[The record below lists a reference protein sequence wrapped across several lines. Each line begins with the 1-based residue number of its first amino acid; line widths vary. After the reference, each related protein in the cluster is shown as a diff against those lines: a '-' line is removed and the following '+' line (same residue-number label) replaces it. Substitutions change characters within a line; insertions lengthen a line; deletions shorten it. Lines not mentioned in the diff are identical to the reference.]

1 MVRPLLRKALADLVE
16 VMESIIV
23 GSIALLLFG
32 YLVTAM
38 LYPEKF

>member
-1 MVRPLLRKALADLVE
+1 MVRALLRETLAE

-23 GSIALLLFG
+23 GLIALLLFG
-32 YLVTAM
+32 YLVAAM